1 MLFKVLGMT
10 SLLSLPL
17 GIVSHPLGGNVGLHA
32 ISGTGILFVFLYL
45 GFCICL
51 IVFHILLV
59 VVCVCMPS
67 DGIGRTF
74 IDRAAEEIDSRLDG
88 DGHQTVDCHHRP
100 RQDHRLDR
108 DGHQSYRRRWQQ
120 NSNEVQSIKHWNEI
134 LQDDSKSSRTGP
146 EESVGQNLQKP
157 GCQCQQKCWN
167 VMFKVVEDLPIPST
181 ALRNRSPK
189 PFHWSVCLFVL
200 L

>member
-1 MLFKVLGMT
+1 MT

-32 ISGTGILFVFLYL
+32 ISGTGIVFVFLSL
-45 GFCICL
+45 CFCICL

-74 IDRAAEEIDSRLDG
+74 IDRAGEEIDSRLDG

-108 DGHQSYRRRWQQ
+108 DGHQSYRGIGNRTATKFTQLNIEMRSYKMTA
-120 NSNEVQSIKHWNEI
+120 NQSG
-134 LQDDSKSSRTGP
+134 TGP

-157 GCQCQQKCWN
+157 GFQCQQKC
-167 VMFKVVEDLPIPST
+167 
-181 ALRNRSPK
+181 
-189 PFHWSVCLFVL
+189 
-200 L
+200 